1 MPLYQPSGSADPTG
15 QLAFRHS
22 TLCYFLL
29 PPHRLQRLEQA
40 IPWTSNLL
48 LNEPYAIY
56 SKYDPQTAEANKD
69 YSMTSPLAADGSD
82 YPCKS
87 RCTSAI
93 VDAIDPVA
101 TLVSGSDFTWNLA
114 GTAVHNGGSCQV
126 GVSYDY
132 CSSMVVIASWIG
144 GCPLSLPY
152 TLKIPELPGSDKAVF
167 WWSWTN
173 EEGNREI
180 YQNAAVVAIT
190 GTADTFVGPT
200 VYRVNSFS
208 DGSCVNTE
216 GIDDVYPAPGDQV
229 FYGGKYDSAS
239 PPSATSISGCTYDY
253 QQTLTVSNGGG
264 GSGPTATAASEE
276 GGSSG
281 SGSASG
287 GTTTSAGATATA
299 PGGSSGAAATTAAAA
314 GTAAGTA
321 AAAGSSS
328 SETTLAAS
336 GSSSGGGSTSASGSD
351 ASSGS
356 GASTTSSSSDDHTS
370 EFLEFALGA
379 VALVVVAGVVICLL
393 HRRSTSPAYSR
404 GGGGGAYEDD
414 ESSDSD
420 TGSSDDDD
428 DAGYY
433 EKRRRH
439 HHGRRG

>member
-1 MPLYQPSGSADPTG
+1 MPQCSVPKIMLLALLLLAHSAR
-15 QLAFRHS
+15 AHM
-22 TLCYFLL
+22 
-29 PPHRLQRLEQA
+29 E
-40 IPWTSNLL
+40 

-152 TLKIPELPGSDKAVF
+152 TLKVPELPGSDKAVF

-208 DGSCVNTE
+208 DGSCINTA

-281 SGSASG
+281 SGSGSASG
-287 GTTTSAGATATA
+287 GTMTSAGATATA
-299 PGGSSGAAATTAAAA
+299 PGGSSGAAVTTAAAA
-314 GTAAGTA
+314 GTTA
-321 AAAGSSS
+321 ADGSSS
-328 SETTLAAS
+328 SETTLAAT

-404 GGGGGAYEDD
+404 GRGGGGAYEDD

-420 TGSSDDDD
+420 TGSSDDDG

-439 HHGRRG
+439 HHGRRR